1 MNEVNG
7 YPANSLLARSASS
20 KGTVDADVKPV
31 SGGKGLPPAQEQSD
45 QRSVQSMEP
54 SKEALTDAVAQM
66 NQFIQQEQRDLH
78 FSLDEA
84 SGHMVVK
91 VMDRSSGDVIR
102 QIPNE
107 IFLDLAR
114 DAQELEE
121 IRLISVHG

>member
-7 YPANSLLARSASS
+7 YPASNTLARAASS

-31 SGGKGLPPAQEQSD
+31 LSGNGLPPTQENSQAGKE
-45 QRSVQSMEP
+45 VVEA
-54 SKEALTDAVAQM
+54 SKEALTEAVSQM

-91 VMDRSSGDVIR
+91 VMDRSSGDLIR

-114 DAQELEE
+114 DAREIEE